1 MKIDIFAYTSVGG
14 RELNEDFVGYVYT
27 EDGAVIA
34 LADGLGGV
42 SGGEIASRAVV
53 DTIIDEPYDSDDDTA
68 WLRER
73 VIAADR
79 RVKDA
84 QFRLRNHMR
93 STAAALRIS
102 GERAVWVHTGDSR
115 VYYLHDG
122 EIARV
127 TADHSRAFA
136 RYLAGQI
143 RRDEIAS
150 AEDQNILTGSVGGDG
165 EPRIDADGATLT
177 PGDGLILCSDGL
189 WENLL
194 DGEIAIDFLKAETA
208 EHWANLLLLR
218 AVDRLPR
225 HGDNLSLI
233 TALVSDQ

>member
-27 EDGAVIA
+27 EDGAVMA

-53 DTIIDEPYDSDDDTA
+53 DTIIDEPYDSDDDA
-68 WLRER
+68 QWLRER
-73 VIAADR
+73 ILSADR

-84 QFRLRNHMR
+84 QHRLRNRMR

-102 GERAVWVHTGDSR
+102 GERAVWAHTGDSR
-115 VYYLHDG
+115 VYYLHGG

-127 TADHSRAFA
+127 TADHSLAFA
-136 RYLAGQI
+136 RYLAGEL

-150 AEDQNILTGSVGGDG
+150 AEDQNVLTGSVGGDA
-165 EPRIDADGATLT
+165 EPRIDVDSIGIV
-177 PGDGLILCSDGL
+177 PGDGFLMCSDGL
-189 WENLL
+189 WENLR
-194 DGEIAIDFLKAETA
+194 DGEIAIDYLKADSA
-208 EHWANLLLLR
+208 ERWAELLLLR

-233 TALVSDQ
+233 TAIINA